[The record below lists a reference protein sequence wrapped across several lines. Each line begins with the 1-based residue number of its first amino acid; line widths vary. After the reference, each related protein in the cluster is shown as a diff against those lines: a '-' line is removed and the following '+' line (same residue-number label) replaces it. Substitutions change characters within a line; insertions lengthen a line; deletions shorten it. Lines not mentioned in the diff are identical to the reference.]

1 MTEDEPACGAAASP
15 DSTTQRRATRP
26 APVRTVK
33 SSELLAGNDALL
45 IDHRGS
51 IYCLRQTSSGK
62 LILTK

>member
-1 MTEDEPACGAAASP
+1 
-15 DSTTQRRATRP
+15 
-26 APVRTVK
+26 VK